1 MVYVI
6 KMLIFALTKAPNEV
20 PTKNM
25 KLIVKGLAVI
35 ALFLTTATTTYSQTR
50 TEYLDP
56 QMFSVGDTA
65 FAKFIRTVEILSDSV
80 YQVTVV
86 YKTNGQLM
94 MKGSYLDKELTVEN
108 GWFEYYF
115 ANGFKE
121 SEGRFKKGVKVGNW
135 KRWNYDQRP
144 KPDRFYP
151 DELTTRKNRVTK
163 SAQPPGGVAG
173 LQKYFTDSLFYP
185 EEALERNIEGTVYVT
200 FIVDASGDI
209 IQPEVS
215 RGVHYLLDD
224 EALRF
229 ISNMPAWTPAT
240 RNGTSVDSSFILPI
254 VFNAK
259 TARAQK
265 AARPAGG

>member
-1 MVYVI
+1 
-6 KMLIFALTKAPNEV
+6 
-20 PTKNM
+20 M
-25 KLIVKGLAVI
+25 KLIVRGLAFI
-35 ALFLTTATTTYSQTR
+35 ALFICSATTAYNQTR

-56 QMFSVGDTA
+56 QLLLVGDTA
-65 FAKFIRTVEILSDSV
+65 FAKFIRTVEIVSDTV
-80 YQVTVV
+80 YRVTVV
-86 YKTNGQLM
+86 YKSNNQLM
-94 MKGSYLDKELTVEN
+94 MKGAYLDKDLNVEN

-121 SEGRFKKGVKVGNW
+121 SEGRCKRGSKVGNW

-151 DELTTRKNRVTK
+151 DELTARKNRVTK

-173 LQKYFTDSLFYP
+173 LQKYFTDSLYYP
-185 EEALERNIEGTVYVT
+185 DEALERNIEGTVYVT
-200 FIVDASGDI
+200 FIVDSSGDI

-229 ISNMPAWTPAT
+229 ISNMSAWTPAT
-240 RNGTSVDSSFILPI
+240 RNGISVDSSFILPI
-254 VFNAK
+254 VFNSK

-265 AARPAGG
+265 AARPQGG